1 MSDEASKQGV
11 SASRD
16 DVISVVDEEL
26 HLQKRQVTTGKVR
39 IRTATDIV
47 EEIAQA
53 NLIHESVEVHRVP
66 VGREVDRVPD
76 IRTENDVTIVPI
88 VEEVLVVEKRLV
100 LKEELHVRRR
110 VETEA
115 VAVPVQL
122 RKQRATVE
130 RVSNEG
136 QDFPD
141 EEPHR

>member
-1 MSDEASKQGV
+1 LSDESSKQGV

-16 DVISVVDEEL
+16 DVISVAEEEL

-39 IRTATDIV
+39 IRTATDAV

-53 NLIHESVEVHRVP
+53 NLMHESVEVSRVP

-76 IRTENDVTIVPI
+76 IRTENDVTIVPV
-88 VEEVLVVEKRLV
+88 VEEVLVIEKRLV

-115 VAVPVQL
+115 VAVPVTL

-130 RVSNEG
+130 RLSNEG
-136 QDFPD
+136 QNLPD
-141 EEPHR
+141 EEPNR